1 MSTHSSETPTTQSLG
16 HDQPVDG
23 SSVTS
28 TTLPPAPVSPKQPS
42 RRRGKYISL
51 FIVALLICSAG
62 GFAGGWIAVT
72 LYNKSDA
79 GAGQMVNSDGTT
91 VVTLEEEAITN
102 VAAKVSSSVVSIVT
116 TTSARSMWGYS
127 SQGAGTGVIVSK
139 DGYIMTNNHVIDGAN
154 KVSVVTS
161 DGTEYDDVKI
171 IGSDPLN
178 DIAFVKIEGVSDL
191 VPAEL
196 GDSGKLRIGQRV
208 VAIGNALGQFDN
220 TVTSGIVSAMGRP
233 LIASSSDGSGSES
246 LTDLIQTDAAIN
258 SGNSGGPLVDLAGRV
273 IGINTAV
280 ATDANGIG
288 FAIPINATRGVLAE
302 VLENGKVSRAYLG
315 VRYLDITAS
324 LAASEDL
331 ASKKGAYVSADGS
344 TGAVIKNGPA
354 DKAGIKTEDIILKV
368 NDNVIGTD
376 GSMSSIIGQYRPG
389 DKVTLTVLR
398 DGKEIKLTAELAAY
412 TD

>member
-1 MSTHSSETPTTQSLG
+1 MSTHSSETPTTQPLDHNQSI
-16 HDQPVDG
+16 DSP
-23 SSVTS
+23 SVAS
-28 TTLPPAPVSPKQPS
+28 TTLPPAPVSPKQSP

-62 GFAGGWIAVT
+62 GFAGGWVAVT

-154 KVSVVTS
+154 KVSVVAS

-171 IGSDPLN
+171 IGSDTLN
-178 DIAFVKIEGVSDL
+178 DIAFIKIEGVSDL

-233 LIASSSDGSGSES
+233 LVASSSDGSGSES

-368 NDNVIGTD
+368 DDNVIGTD

-398 DGKEIKLTAELAAY
+398 DGKEVKLTAELAAY

>member
-1 MSTHSSETPTTQSLG
+1 MSTHSSETPTTQPLDHNQSI
-16 HDQPVDG
+16 DSP
-23 SSVTS
+23 SVAS
-28 TTLPPAPVSPKQPS
+28 TTLPPAPVSPKQSP

-62 GFAGGWIAVT
+62 GFAGGWVAVT

-154 KVSVVTS
+154 KVSVVAS

-178 DIAFVKIEGVSDL
+178 DIAFIKIEGVSDL

-233 LIASSSDGSGSES
+233 LVASSSDGSGSES

-368 NDNVIGTD
+368 DDNVIGTD

-398 DGKEIKLTAELAAY
+398 DGKEVKLTAELAAY

>member
-1 MSTHSSETPTTQSLG
+1 MSTHSSETPTTQPLDHNQSI
-16 HDQPVDG
+16 DSP
-23 SSVTS
+23 SVAS
-28 TTLPPAPVSPKQPS
+28 TTLPPARVSPKQSP
-42 RRRGKYISL
+42 RRRGKYVSL

-62 GFAGGWIAVT
+62 GFAGGWVAVT

-154 KVSVVTS
+154 KVSVVAS

-171 IGSDPLN
+171 IGSDPPN
-178 DIAFVKIEGVSDL
+178 DIAFIKIEGVSDL

-233 LIASSSDGSGSES
+233 LVASSSDGSGSES

-368 NDNVIGTD
+368 DDNVIGTD

-398 DGKEIKLTAELAAY
+398 DGKEVKLTAELAAY

>member
-368 NDNVIGTD
+368 DDNVIGTD

-398 DGKEIKLTAELAAY
+398 DGKEVKLTAELAAY

>member
-28 TTLPPAPVSPKQPS
+28 TTQPPAPVSPKQPS

>member
-1 MSTHSSETPTTQSLG
+1 
-16 HDQPVDG
+16 
-23 SSVTS
+23 
-28 TTLPPAPVSPKQPS
+28 
-42 RRRGKYISL
+42 
-51 FIVALLICSAG
+51 
-62 GFAGGWIAVT
+62 
-72 LYNKSDA
+72 
-79 GAGQMVNSDGTT
+79 
-91 VVTLEEEAITN
+91 
-102 VAAKVSSSVVSIVT
+102 
-116 TTSARSMWGYS
+116 
-127 SQGAGTGVIVSK
+127 
-139 DGYIMTNNHVIDGAN
+139 MTNNHVIDGAN
-154 KVSVVTS
+154 KVSVVAS

-178 DIAFVKIEGVSDL
+178 DIAFIKIEGVSDL

-233 LIASSSDGSGSES
+233 LVASSSDGSGSES

-368 NDNVIGTD
+368 DDNVIGTD

-398 DGKEIKLTAELAAY
+398 DGKEVKLTAELAAY

>member
-1 MSTHSSETPTTQSLG
+1 MQPPDPNQSIDSPSVAST
-16 HDQPVDG
+16 V
-23 SSVTS
+23 
-28 TTLPPAPVSPKQPS
+28 LPPAPVSPKQPS

>member
-1 MSTHSSETPTTQSLG
+1 MSTHSSETPTTQPLDHNQSI
-16 HDQPVDG
+16 DSP
-23 SSVTS
+23 SVAS
-28 TTLPPAPVSPKQPS
+28 TTLPPAPVSPKQSP

-62 GFAGGWIAVT
+62 GFAGGWVAVT

-154 KVSVVTS
+154 KVSVVAS

-178 DIAFVKIEGVSDL
+178 DIAFIKIEGVSDL

-233 LIASSSDGSGSES
+233 LVASSSDGSGSES

-368 NDNVIGTD
+368 DDNVIGTD

-398 DGKEIKLTAELAAY
+398 DGKEIKLNAELAAY
-412 TD
+412 DD

>member
-1 MSTHSSETPTTQSLG
+1 MSTHSSETPTTQPLDHNQSI
-16 HDQPVDG
+16 DSP
-23 SSVTS
+23 SVAS
-28 TTLPPAPVSPKQPS
+28 TTLPPAPVSPKQSP

-62 GFAGGWIAVT
+62 GFAGGWVAVT

-154 KVSVVTS
+154 KVSVVAS

-178 DIAFVKIEGVSDL
+178 DIAFIKIEGVSDL

-233 LIASSSDGSGSES
+233 LVASSSDGSGSES

-344 TGAVIKNGPA
+344 TGAVINNGPA

-368 NDNVIGTD
+368 DDNVIGTD

-398 DGKEIKLTAELAAY
+398 DGKEVKLTAELAAY

>member
-1 MSTHSSETPTTQSLG
+1 MSTHSSETPTTQPLDHNQSI
-16 HDQPVDG
+16 DSP
-23 SSVTS
+23 SVAS
-28 TTLPPAPVSPKQPS
+28 TTLPPAPVSPKQSP
-42 RRRGKYISL
+42 RRRGKYVSL

-62 GFAGGWIAVT
+62 GFAGGWVAVT

-154 KVSVVTS
+154 KVSVVAS

-178 DIAFVKIEGVSDL
+178 DIAFIKIEGVSDL

-233 LIASSSDGSGSES
+233 LVASSSDGSGSES

-324 LAASEDL
+324 LAASKDL

-368 NDNVIGTD
+368 DDNVIGTD

-398 DGKEIKLTAELAAY
+398 DGKEVKLTAELAAY

>member
-1 MSTHSSETPTTQSLG
+1 MSTHSSETPTTQPLDHNQSI
-16 HDQPVDG
+16 DSP
-23 SSVTS
+23 SVAS

-178 DIAFVKIEGVSDL
+178 DIAFIKIEGVSDL

>member
-1 MSTHSSETPTTQSLG
+1 MSTHSSETPTTQ
-16 HDQPVDG
+16 
-23 SSVTS
+23 
-28 TTLPPAPVSPKQPS
+28 PPAPVSPKQSP
-42 RRRGKYISL
+42 RRRGKYVSL

-62 GFAGGWIAVT
+62 GFAGGWVAVT

-154 KVSVVTS
+154 KVSVVAS

-233 LIASSSDGSGSES
+233 LVASSSDGSGSES

-368 NDNVIGTD
+368 DDNVIGTD

-398 DGKEIKLTAELAAY
+398 DGKEVELTAELAAY